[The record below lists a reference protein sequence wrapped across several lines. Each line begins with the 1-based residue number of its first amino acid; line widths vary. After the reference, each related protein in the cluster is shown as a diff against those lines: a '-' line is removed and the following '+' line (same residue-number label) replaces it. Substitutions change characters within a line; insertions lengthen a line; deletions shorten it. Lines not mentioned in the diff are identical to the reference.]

1 MSAYLPTYLPSHS
14 RTPVPPNLPIH
25 IIFPTYVQFHLLT
38 YLLTCLHTFFF
49 YLLNS
54 QLRPVYLYT
63 GLYAE
68 PPSFRFTVLPIYL
81 SL

>member
-1 MSAYLPTYLPSHS
+1 MSAYLPTYLPSHP

-25 IIFPTYVQFHLLT
+25 IVFPTYVQFHLPT
-38 YLLTCLHTFFF
+38 YSPAYILSFF

-68 PPSFRFTVLPIYL
+68 PPSFPFTVLPIYL